1 MPIHSTLKE
10 SEVSMNIASN
20 FSKETLTIP
29 GVYQI
34 TNKTNGHKYIGSSI
48 NIWKRWGS
56 HLAELR
62 KNTHSGVHLQN
73 AWNKYG
79 EDSFEFSVL
88 IFCDAENI
96 LLYEQSCLDSLKPEY
111 NIRKS
116 VYNSRAGTKAT
127 DETKARLRE
136 SHLGNTSRL
145 GTKASDETKTKLRK
159 AQLGKKHSEESK
171 EKMSAILIGNQRSLG
186 YKHTEEAKQN
196 MGKSHLGSKRSE
208 ETKKKMREAQL
219 GNKNCLGKKNNLGNK
234 ASDESKAKMRE
245 SQRLRR
251 LREKGLIE

>member
-1 MPIHSTLKE
+1 
-10 SEVSMNIASN
+10 MNITSN

-34 TNKTNGHKYIGSSI
+34 TNKDNGHKYIGSSI

-96 LLYEQSCLDSLKPEY
+96 LLYEQSCLDNLKPEY

-116 VYNSRAGTKAT
+116 VYQSRVGTKAT
-127 DETKARLRE
+127 DDTKLKLRN
-136 SHLGNTSRL
+136 SHLGHKPSEETRAKMSKSQVGNSHSL
-145 GTKASDETKTKLRK
+145 GH
-159 AQLGKKHSEESK
+159 KHSDESK
-171 EKMSAILIGNQRSLG
+171 EKMSNILLGNKRSLG
-186 YKHTEEAKQN
+186 YKHTEEAKLN

-208 ETKKKMREAQL
+208 ETRKKMREAQL

-245 SQRLRR
+245 SQRIRR

>member
-127 DETKARLRE
+127 DETKAKLRE
-136 SHLGNTSRL
+136 SHLGN
-145 GTKASDETKTKLRK
+145 KPSDETR
-159 AQLGKKHSEESK
+159 A
-171 EKMSAILIGNQRSLG
+171 KMSKAGMGNKNGLGYKHTDEAKAKISKISLGNKYNLG
-186 YKHTEEAKQN
+186 YKHTEESKLN
-196 MGKSHLGSKRSE
+196 MGKSKLGQKRSE
-208 ETKKKMREAQL
+208 ETKSNISKALL
-219 GNKNCLGKKNNLGNK
+219 GNKNCLGKKNNLGKK
-234 ASDESKAKMRE
+234 ASDESKAKMSE

-251 LREKGLIE
+251 LREKDLS

>member
-127 DETKARLRE
+127 DETKAKLRE
-136 SHLGNTSRL
+136 SHLGN
-145 GTKASDETKTKLRK
+145 KPSDETR
-159 AQLGKKHSEESK
+159 A
-171 EKMSAILIGNQRSLG
+171 KMSKAGMGNKNGLGYKHTDEAKAKISKISLGNKYNLG
-186 YKHTEEAKQN
+186 YKHTEESKLN
-196 MGKSHLGSKRSE
+196 MGKSKLGQKRSE
-208 ETKKKMREAQL
+208 ETKSNISKALL
-219 GNKNCLGKKNNLGNK
+219 GNKNCLGKKNNLGKK
-234 ASDESKAKMRE
+234 ASDESKAKMSE

-251 LREKGLIE
+251 LREKDMS